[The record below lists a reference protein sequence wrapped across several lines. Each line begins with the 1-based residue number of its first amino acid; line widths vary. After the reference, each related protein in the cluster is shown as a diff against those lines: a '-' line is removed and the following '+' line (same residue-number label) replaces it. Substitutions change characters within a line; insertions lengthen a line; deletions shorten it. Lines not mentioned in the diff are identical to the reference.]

1 MRHPA
6 ESDARFRL
14 PWGRVLPSWLASFVL
29 HALLLLAL
37 GLSMNFAPRLLGI
50 AGGSSTDLPGQLLLT
65 QHREGGGFYEDGD
78 GGEGEGQGEGVSLTV
93 SPVSAADVLGGIPGG
108 SPGTKLPAGDRGGL
122 TSFGNGGGGGT
133 GSGSGGG
140 GSGGLIGNPGQPR
153 TGYGKSA
160 TTSFY
165 GVRSQG
171 NSFVFVIDR
180 SASMEHAK
188 RLESAKAELLA
199 ALSCL
204 NEVNQFQIIF
214 FNNDLDYFR
223 PRGNRAFHAD
233 AATKQLAER
242 YIRGIMP
249 DGPTEAFHRALR
261 AALQYN
267 PDVIYFLTDAEDIGL
282 SSAELGI
289 LRQSNKGASIHVIK
303 FGEGAEERIPW
314 LVKLTEQ
321 NSGEY
326 RYVDVRALR
335 GR

>member
-1 MRHPA
+1 M
-6 ESDARFRL
+6 
-14 PWGRVLPSWLASFVL
+14 PWRRILPSWLASFVV
-29 HALLLLAL
+29 HALLLLGL
-37 GLSMNFAPRLLGI
+37 GLSMNIAPRLLGI
-50 AGGSSTDLPGQLLLT
+50 AGGSGTELPGQLLLT
-65 QHREGGGFYEDGD
+65 QHTERGGFYDDD
-78 GGEGEGQGEGVSLTV
+78 GGDGEGQGVSITV

-108 SPGTKLPAGDRGGL
+108 SPGTRLPAGDRGGL
-122 TSFGNGGGGGT
+122 SGFGEGGGGGT
-133 GSGSGGG
+133 GG
-140 GSGGLIGNPGQPR
+140 GSGGFGSGALTGNPGQPR

-188 RLESAKAELLA
+188 RLESAKTELLA

-204 NEVNQFQIIF
+204 NEVNQFHIIF
-214 FNNDLDYFR
+214 FNNEVVSFR

-249 DGPTEAFHRALR
+249 DGPTEAFAKALR
-261 AALQYN
+261 DALQYS
-267 PDVIYFLTDAEDIGL
+267 PDVIYFLTDAEDISL
-282 SSAELGI
+282 PDAELGI
-289 LRQSNKGASIHVIK
+289 LRRNNKGASIHVIK
-303 FGEGAEERIPW
+303 FGEGAEERVPW
-314 LVKLTEQ
+314 LVKLAEQ

-326 RYVDVRALR
+326 RYVDVRDVR